1 MSINSRHALEDAAM
15 RVEGE
20 VVGCE
25 LFGGLGVRG
34 IVQQDG
40 AQDGLFGVD
49 VRGQSGFQGEIGD
62 GGHI

>member
-1 MSINSRHALEDAAM
+1 M

-20 VVGCE
+20 VVGFE
-25 LFGGLGVRG
+25 FFGGFGVGG

-40 AQDGLFGVD
+40 SEDCLFGVD
-49 VRGQSGFQGEIGD
+49 ICGQSGIEPEVGD